1 MSITINILY
10 KGKDNNALKFARE
23 MEQSGT
29 AQAVRNEPGNLRYE
43 YYVSLQDE
51 NTVLLIDSWTSQE
64 ALDIHH
70 SSPMMKTI
78 AALRDKYDLHMQV
91 ARFKDDEDIVM
102 SDYTADAVKTT
113 PRYYNANTKSRR
125 KSLPS

>member
-10 KGKDNNALKFARE
+10 KGKNNNALKFARE

-78 AALRDKYDLHMQV
+78 AALKDKYDLHMQV

-102 SDYTADAVKTT
+102 SDS
-113 PRYYNANTKSRR
+113 RYIR
-125 KSLPS
+125 K

>member
-10 KGKDNNALKFARE
+10 KGKDNSALKFARE

-102 SDYTADAVKTT
+102 SDS
-113 PRYYNANTKSRR
+113 RYIR
-125 KSLPS
+125 K

>member
-10 KGKDNNALKFARE
+10 TGKDGNALKFARE

-29 AQAVRNEPGNLRYE
+29 AQAVRNEQGNLRYE
-43 YYVSLQDE
+43 YYLSPKDE

-70 SSPMMKTI
+70 SSPMMNTI

-91 ARFKDDEDIVM
+91 KRFEDGDALKSDDKYI
-102 SDYTADAVKTT
+102 
-113 PRYYNANTKSRR
+113 R
-125 KSLPS
+125 K

>member
-1 MSITINILY
+1 MRFPFCLLTFTRMSITINILY
-10 KGKDNNALKFARE
+10 KGKNNNALKFARE
-23 MEQSGT
+23 MESSGT

-70 SSPMMKTI
+70 STPMMNTI

-91 ARFKDDEDIVM
+91 ARYKNDEDEAPDD
-102 SDYTADAVKTT
+102 S
-113 PRYYNANTKSRR
+113 RYIR
-125 KSLPS
+125 K